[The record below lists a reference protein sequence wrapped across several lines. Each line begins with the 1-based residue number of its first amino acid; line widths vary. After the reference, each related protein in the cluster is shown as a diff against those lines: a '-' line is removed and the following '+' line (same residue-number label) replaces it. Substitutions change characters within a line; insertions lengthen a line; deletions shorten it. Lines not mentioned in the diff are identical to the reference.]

1 MWIPRDLES
10 PWAAGSSLPV
20 RILTGVRQ
28 CGKTSL
34 LDHLA
39 PRGWKVLS
47 LDDFQLRS
55 LANRDPALFF
65 DLNPLPA
72 IIDEIQYAPDLFPE
86 IKRRVDTWRRER
98 REDREGQKPLVWASG
113 SNQILI
119 DREVRESLAG
129 RASYY
134 TLHTL
139 AVGEIARAFPGLS
152 LDTVF
157 LKGGWPELYLDES
170 LSPAA
175 YLNDYVRSFI
185 EKDIV
190 LSAGIQ
196 KVQTFAR
203 VLALLAA
210 RTGTL
215 LNASSIAQES
225 GVQAST
231 ILDWVGILERT
242 HLVHRLQPWHSN
254 LSKRVLKTPKLYF
267 LDIGLAARLQG
278 WSEQAPLLRS
288 PQAGPLFETLVLS
301 EIMKTR
307 DHFLKDWQVFY
318 WRTREKEEVDF
329 IVRNSAGK
337 TIALEAKLAAQ
348 SIAPVE
354 LPAGFRREFPEVDQV
369 AVVAFSGEE
378 RMVSHHCVQLP
389 IVRLA
394 AHLLERL

>member
-1 MWIPRDLES
+1 MWIPRDLEK
-10 PWAAGSSLPV
+10 PWSTGSSLPA

-34 LDHLA
+34 LEHLV
-39 PRGWKVLS
+39 PQGWNVLS

-55 LANRDPALFF
+55 LAQRDPALFF
-65 DLNPLPA
+65 DMNPLPA

-86 IKRRVDTWRRER
+86 IKRRVDKWRRER
-98 REDREGQKPLVWASG
+98 REGTEGRSPLVWASG

-119 DREVRESLAG
+119 DRKVKESLAG

-139 AVGEIARAFPGLS
+139 SVGEIARAFPRSS
-152 LDTVF
+152 LDAVF
-157 LKGGWPELYLDES
+157 LKGGWPELYLDER

-175 YLNDYVRSFI
+175 YLNDHIRSFV

-196 KVQTFAR
+196 KVETFAQA
-203 VLALLAA
+203 LALLAA

-215 LNASSIAQES
+215 LNASSISQES
-225 GVQAST
+225 GVQVST

-242 HLVHRLQPWHSN
+242 HLIHRLQPWHSN

-267 LDIGLAARLQG
+267 LDVGLAARLQG
-278 WSEQAPLLRS
+278 WSDPAPLLRS
-288 PQAGPLFETLVLS
+288 PQAGPLFETLVFS

-307 DHFLKDWQVFY
+307 DHFLKDWQLFH

-337 TIALEAKLAAQ
+337 TIALEAKLATQ
-348 SIAPVE
+348 SIGHVE
-354 LPAGFRREFPEVDQV
+354 LPAGFQRDLPEVDQLV
-369 AVVAFSGEE
+369 VVAFGGEQ
-378 RMVSHHCVQLP
+378 RSVSRRCVQLP
-389 IVRLA
+389 IARLA
-394 AHLLERL
+394 EFLLERL